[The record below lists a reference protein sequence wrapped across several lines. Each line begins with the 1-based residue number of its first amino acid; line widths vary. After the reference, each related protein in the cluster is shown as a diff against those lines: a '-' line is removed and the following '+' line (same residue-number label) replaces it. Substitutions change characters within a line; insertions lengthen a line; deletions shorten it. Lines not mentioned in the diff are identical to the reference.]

1 MLIMRKKRS
10 DKPAHEEHKIK
21 EKEQSTVLE
30 KNDFNHIKFSHN
42 QLNFFKTIKSNFLT
56 VCTGPAGTAKT
67 FIACYAALELL
78 RDQTHKK
85 IILARPAVE
94 SGENL
99 GFLPGTPDEKIAPYM
114 EGYFSNMEKIVSNHD
129 KLKLM
134 VSKRIIDMQPI
145 AFMRS
150 RTFDDT
156 ILILDEA
163 QNADFRQLML
173 VVTRMGKNSRIVIC
187 GDVTQWDIKN
197 RRNDLLLFY
206 DNVVNGVN
214 DCVNFEFSREDIV
227 RNPVLIQLTDN
238 YEAYK
243 EKKGIDK

>member
-1 MLIMRKKRS
+1 MQKRKPKKENVVEEKLTMLQLYKS
-10 DKPAHEEHKIK
+10 
-21 EKEQSTVLE
+21 
-30 KNDFNHIKFSHN
+30 DFNAIKFTHA
-42 QLNFFKTIKSNFLT
+42 QLNFFKTIKDNFLT

-67 FIACYAALELL
+67 FVACYAALDLL
-78 RDQTHKK
+78 KDGSHKK

-99 GFLPGTPDEKIAPYM
+99 GFLPGDIDEKIAPYM
-114 EGYFSNMEKIVSNHD
+114 EGYISNMEKIIDND
-129 KLKLM
+129 KLKAL
-134 VSKRIIDMQPI
+134 VGAKHIDMQPL

-163 QNADFRQLML
+163 QNADLRQLML
-173 VVTRMGKNSRIVIC
+173 VITRMGRNSRIIIC

-197 RRNDLLLFY
+197 RRKDLLILTEKITK
-206 DNVVNGVN
+206 GVK
-214 DCVNFEFSREDIV
+214 DCASFEFKREDIV
-227 RNPVLIQLTDN
+227 RNPILIELTDK

-243 EKKGIDK
+243 EENGVDK